1 MNAISS
7 LWLDRVYSVS
17 KNIYDT
23 QSLGAVNGQ
32 STTAASNSNYSLSN
46 IQSSVIAPRQEI
58 ETVSQEIFKAAGQ
71 SSNVQNTQSATLNI
85 QTLKP
90 AENADVLK
98 FYSENSK
105 FTNETARTLVSNKA
119 GLQINLSETA
129 KSAVASLNANAIK
142 YDAIVKIQDG
152 RIVLPAEISNKA
164 DVKEVFAYENIV
176 SLWNTDNLGKD
187 KKGRNFFVMNSP
199 KDRKNKEE
207 ETGINLVA

>member
-17 KNIYDT
+17 KNIYNT
-23 QSLGAVNGQ
+23 QSLNAQPSVAQSNNYYQVSGAQ
-32 STTAASNSNYSLSN
+32 SP
-46 IQSSVIAPRQEI
+46 VIAPQEEI

-71 SSNVQNTQSATLNI
+71 SSNIQNTQSTTLNI

-90 AENADVLK
+90 ADNANVLK
-98 FYSENSK
+98 IYSENPK
-105 FTNETARTLVSNKA
+105 FANETVRTLVTNQA

-164 DVKEVFAYENIV
+164 DIKEVFAYENIV

-187 KKGRNFFVMNSP
+187 KKGRNFFIMNNP
-199 KDRKNKEE
+199 KDSKNKEE
-207 ETGINLVA
+207 EGINLVA

>member
-32 STTAASNSNYSLSN
+32 STAAAAINYN
-46 IQSSVIAPRQEI
+46 IQGSVIAPQQEI

-98 FYSENSK
+98 FYSENPK
-105 FTNETARTLVSNKA
+105 FANETVRTLVTNQA

-187 KKGRNFFVMNSP
+187 KKGRNFFVMNNP

-207 ETGINLVA
+207 EAGINLVA

>member
-32 STTAASNSNYSLSN
+32 STAAAAINYN
-46 IQSSVIAPRQEI
+46 IQGSVIAPQQEI

-98 FYSENSK
+98 FYS
-105 FTNETARTLVSNKA
+105 
-119 GLQINLSETA
+119 
-129 KSAVASLNANAIK
+129 
-142 YDAIVKIQDG
+142 
-152 RIVLPAEISNKA
+152 
-164 DVKEVFAYENIV
+164 
-176 SLWNTDNLGKD
+176 
-187 KKGRNFFVMNSP
+187 
-199 KDRKNKEE
+199 
-207 ETGINLVA
+207 

>member
-32 STTAASNSNYSLSN
+32 STTAAAASNYN

-187 KKGRNFFVMNSP
+187 KKGRNFFVMNNP

-207 ETGINLVA
+207 EAGINLVA